1 MSMIIVIIIGSINNP
16 NIDWSDC
23 EYKSARR
30 LSRTITVFETSV
42 LLLLVAL
49 HTSIKIRFFIS
60 YGIVVCA
67 ISMLLEIR
75 KRGGIAYEECRETDL
90 EGGESSCKEAD

>member
-1 MSMIIVIIIGSINNP
+1 MSIVVLIILGSINNP

-23 EYKSARR
+23 EYRSARR
-30 LSRTITVFETSV
+30 LARTIAIFELSV
-42 LLLLVAL
+42 LLLLAVL
-49 HTSIKIRFFIS
+49 NTPIRIRFFIS